1 MFTPAQEAFVYSK
14 APFPAFCGGFGS
26 GKTAAG
32 IARIMR
38 LKRLCPNQDV
48 AYYLPTYGLVED
60 IAYKRFPAMFERLGL
75 NFKLNQQKAVMQT
88 DIGDIIFRTMDNP
101 ARIVGYEVAH
111 SLIDEL
117 DTLPTEKA
125 RDVWN
130 KVIARNRQKAF
141 TASGQ
146 SVANTVAVA
155 TTPEGFRFVYERW
168 QKNKT
173 DGYVLFKAKTSD
185 NANNLPANYIQT
197 LVDTYPE
204 NLRLAYLDGEFVNL
218 TSGSVYQEFD
228 RKLNYCDS
236 VVQEREPLHVGM
248 DFNVGKMAAVVW
260 VLRETNP
267 HAVNEFT
274 DVFDTPAMCALIKRT
289 YPNHAIYI
297 YPDASG
303 NARKSQNASESDLT
317 ILRQAGF
324 TVLVNSRNPAVKDR
338 ILATN
343 AMMHNQGIRKL
354 FVNTDT
360 CPALTESFE
369 KQAYDKNG
377 EPDKSSGL
385 DHVID
390 AATYFIA
397 YKFPILTQTKRI
409 TIHGL

>member
-1 MFTPAQEAFVYSK
+1 MFTPSQSEFVYSK

-38 LKRLCPNQDV
+38 LKRMCPNQDV

-75 NFKLNQQKAVMQT
+75 NYKLNQQKARMQT

-101 ARIVGYEVAH
+101 SRIVGYEVAH

-130 KVIARNRQKAF
+130 KVIARNRQKAY

-146 SVANTVAVA
+146 AVANTVAVA

-173 DGYVLFKAKTSD
+173 EGYALYKAKTAD
-185 NANNLPANYIQT
+185 NLANLPDDYIKNLQNTYSAN
-197 LVDTYPE
+197 L
-204 NLRLAYLDGEFVNL
+204 LSAYLDGEFVNL

-228 RKLNYCDS
+228 RLLNYCDS
-236 VVQEREPLHVGM
+236 LVKEKEPLHIGM
-248 DFNVGKMAAVVW
+248 DFNVGKMAAVVY

-274 DVFDTPAMCALIKRT
+274 DVFDTPAMAALIKRI
-289 YPNHAIYI
+289 YPKHAIYI

-303 NARKSQNASESDLT
+303 NARKSNNASESDLSL
-317 ILRQAGF
+317 LRQAGF
-324 TVLVNSRNPAVKDR
+324 TILVNSRNPAVKDR

-343 AMMHNQGIRKL
+343 RMINNQGVRKL

-360 CPALTESFE
+360 CPSLAESFE

-377 EPDKSSGL
+377 DPDKSSGL

-390 AATYFIA
+390 AATYPIA
-397 YKFPILTQTKRI
+397 YKFPIITHTQRLKLI
-409 TIHGL
+409 GL